1 MTASTSSTEA
11 IRKAASSPATRFFR
25 VACWIPL
32 LTFVSVIGFAIIA
45 AIRVGH
51 WPYYSNPDPKDLRL
65 PLLHGA
71 ALLSYPVALL
81 TIPICLGVVFL
92 GWGAL
97 KRRDV
102 LVFTVGAAGWA
113 FMFPII
119 GRLFEWL
126 VD

>member
-1 MTASTSSTEA
+1 
-11 IRKAASSPATRFFR
+11 
-25 VACWIPL
+25 V
-32 LTFVSVIGFAIIA
+32 LTLVIVIGFAIIA

-51 WPYYSNPDPKDLRL
+51 WPYYSNPDPKELHL

-71 ALLSYPVALL
+71 ALLSYPLALL
-81 TIPICLGVVFL
+81 IMPIGLGFVFL

-102 LVFTVGAAGWA
+102 LVFAVGAAGWV

-119 GRLFEWL
+119 GGLFVWL
-126 VD
+126 ID